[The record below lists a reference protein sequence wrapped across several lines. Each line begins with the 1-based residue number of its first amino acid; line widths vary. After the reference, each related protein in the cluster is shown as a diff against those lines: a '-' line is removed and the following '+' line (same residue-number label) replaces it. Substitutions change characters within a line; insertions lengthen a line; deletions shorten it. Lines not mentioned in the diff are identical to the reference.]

1 MFLVVDKDANPSTA
15 VPHNEIKNSD
25 VEDVITVEVN
35 NKHEIGH
42 RLLRQITSQLLS
54 LHFYRFVMFFKL
66 FRMAIFWTAT
76 IKAPMVI
83 TKK

>member
-42 RLLRQITSQLLS
+42 RLLKLPANCFHCIFTDSLCFLNFSEWQYFGRQQ
-54 LHFYRFVMFFKL
+54 
-66 FRMAIFWTAT
+66 
-76 IKAPMVI
+76 
-83 TKK
+83 

>member
-15 VPHNEIKNSD
+15 VPHNEITNSD
-25 VEDVITVEVN
+25 IEDVITVEVN

-42 RLLRQITSQLLS
+42 RLLKLLS